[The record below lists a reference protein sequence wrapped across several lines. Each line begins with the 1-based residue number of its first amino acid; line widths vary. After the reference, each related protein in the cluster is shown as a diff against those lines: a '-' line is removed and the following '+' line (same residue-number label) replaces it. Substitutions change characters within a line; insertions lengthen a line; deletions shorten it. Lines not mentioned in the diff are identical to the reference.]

1 MVDGINN
8 IGSGLRALAGTYSA
22 NASSVAATV
31 ISSPPGISAARLN
44 WMPVAVS
51 KVLENN
57 LLGLRTPM
65 GEMSVRSH
73 SAEFKV
79 GDRLLIKM
87 DASGGLS
94 IKSDFN
100 SMSQALEAPRNAG
113 MPIGGALPSQPLYS
127 PAVALSV
134 AAVPGRPARHR
145 RPRPALRHRSLG
157 MALEG
162 SHRPPLHG
170 AL

>member
-65 GEMSVRSH
+65 GEMSVRSN

-94 IKSDFN
+94 INLILIVCHRPWKPPEMLVCPLAGHFHLS
-100 SMSQALEAPRNAG
+100 AL
-113 MPIGGALPSQPLYS
+113 LL
-127 PAVALSV
+127 LSLV
-134 AAVPGRPARHR
+134 AAVEPI
-145 RPRPALRHRSLG
+145 RSVAIGPHNLI
-157 MALEG
+157 MPTELFHLF
-162 SHRPPLHG
+162 SLI
-170 AL
+170 